1 MDRGDR
7 PGSMGD
13 NLPTLNL
20 GTGAVAVAPSPA
32 EYVTLPPTLAP
43 TMMPT
48 PMPTLSPTI
57 AVRKKTQLVF

>member
-13 NLPTLNL
+13 NLPTLDL
-20 GTGAVAVAPSPA
+20 GVGAVAVAPSPA
-32 EYVTLPPTLAP
+32 EYVTIAPTPAP

-48 PMPTLSPTI
+48 PTPTLSPTI
-57 AVRKKTQLVF
+57 AVR